1 MLPIQ
6 TILCPVDFSDC
17 SRLGFQLAGLL
28 AQQQRARLIILHVK
42 ETLGP
47 IVAYGEAMA
56 YFEAPDDEEKLRELL
71 EQFQPSDSEASVEHR
86 LEEGDIVR
94 QILWVADETRA
105 DLIVMGSH
113 GRTGLQ
119 RLVLGSVAE
128 QVIRKA
134 HCPVLTVKLPR
145 TVGHGERSAR
155 KTSAQP
161 DLAQISVGE
170 SGSPGGR
177 VLAQYLSDKRGCRS
191 G

>member
-17 SRLGFQLAGLL
+17 SRLGFRLAGLL
-28 AQQQRARLIILHVK
+28 AQQQRARLIVLHVK

-56 YFEAPDDEEKLRELL
+56 YFQSPDDLQKLQQLL
-71 EQFQPSDSEASVEHR
+71 GRLQLTDSEVPVEHR

-134 HCPVLTVKLPR
+134 HCPVVTVKLPR
-145 TVGHGERSAR
+145 TTGHVGRSAR
-155 KTSAQP
+155 KTSTLP
-161 DLAQISVGE
+161 E
-170 SGSPGGR
+170 P
-177 VLAQYLSDKRGCRS
+177 VLAPASDKFW
-191 G
+191 